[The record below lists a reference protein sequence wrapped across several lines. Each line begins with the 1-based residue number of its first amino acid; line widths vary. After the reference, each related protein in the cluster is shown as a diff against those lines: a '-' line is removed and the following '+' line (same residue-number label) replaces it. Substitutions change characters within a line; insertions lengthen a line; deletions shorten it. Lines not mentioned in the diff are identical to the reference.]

1 MNVKR
6 KWDDAEAKKLECLP
20 FSNLIKSLM
29 HFATL
34 GSWLSGGVNLLR
46 SDKIYAQFVG
56 EVGSGKR
63 SVG

>member
-6 KWDDAEAKKLECLP
+6 KWDDAEAKKVGMLAIFKL
-20 FSNLIKSLM
+20 KSLM